1 MSCSS
6 KLTKRARQERYL
18 SIGRSSE
25 RELPFNFILCSQLDW
40 LVISLLKRSFIS
52 RFDLWVNELELHWC
66 TSQVNA
72 KSYEK
77 VTNFWIPAEAQSEQE
92 RQKQLMA
99 NKESAHLPLLQLLRR
114 LWGAAVDVCRSLL
127 VSFDSAKPSTLIAL
141 IMSLCY
147 IVWFL
152 IPGMV
157 LQGSCLVNY
166 LQHFMR
172 TIWWFKA

>member
-77 VTNFWIPAEAQSEQE
+77 VTNFWIPAEAQSRARTTKTTDGQQ
-92 RQKQLMA
+92 RVCTPATTSTSKTA
-99 NKESAHLPLLQLLRR
+99 V
-114 LWGAAVDVCRSLL
+114 GAAVDVCRSLL